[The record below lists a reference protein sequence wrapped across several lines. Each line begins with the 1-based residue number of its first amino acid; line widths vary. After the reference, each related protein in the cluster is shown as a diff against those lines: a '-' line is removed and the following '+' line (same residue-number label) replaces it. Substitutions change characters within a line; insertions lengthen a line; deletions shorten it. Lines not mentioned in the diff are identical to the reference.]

1 MYFRRE
7 YIRVPLLVLL
17 LTCLGV
23 VSCSRN
29 EAAGTPEGLEGSVSI
44 SGAFALYP
52 LAVQW
57 TGDFAEKYPGVRIDL
72 SAGGAGKGMTDV
84 INGMVDFA
92 MMSRDLHDEE
102 REKGAVD
109 FPVGR
114 DAVLPVLSAA
124 NPLLEKIRAHG
135 ITAEDARRIWV
146 TGECKTWGQLL
157 GTADTAPINVYTRS
171 DACGAAQ
178 TFAAWFGA
186 VQEDLGGTAVYGDP
200 GISKAVIAD
209 PFGIGF
215 NNMAYAYDSQ
225 SLNVQEGLAVLPL
238 DIDGDGTVAREE
250 DFYQTRSSIA
260 AAIEAGRFPAPPSR
274 NLYLVSKGAP
284 TDSAAV
290 ALLRYILG
298 DGQDLNEPNGFVRI
312 SRQSARQSLHLIRS
326 AARQAG
332 RRRDNTGNALM
343 LLVAALSGLAALIG
357 VQFFLPGRNER
368 RIYKQRLSGVLMFV
382 LTVSSLLLLVAML
395 AGLWFK
401 SAPIFEHN
409 TLRDLL
415 SGTVWKSSQGRFG
428 FQPTR
433 CLRLDC
439 GRRVSISVVSVF

>member
-7 YIRVPLLVLL
+7 FVRIPLLVLL
-17 LTCLGV
+17 LTGLGLL
-23 VSCSRN
+23 SCSKK
-29 EAAGTPEGLEGSVSI
+29 EASRPTEGLEGSVSI

-57 TGDFAEKYPGVRIDL
+57 TGEFAEKNPQVRIDL

-92 MMSRDLHDEE
+92 MMSRELHDEE

-124 NPLLEKIRAHG
+124 NPLLSQIHTHG
-135 ITAEDARRIWV
+135 ITAEDARKIWV
-146 TGECKTWGQLL
+146 TGEYKTWGQLL
-157 GTADTAPINVYTRS
+157 GTSDTAPINVYTRS

-178 TFAAWFGA
+178 TFAAWFDA

-209 PFGIGF
+209 PNGIGF

-238 DIDGDGTVAREE
+238 DIDGDVRVSREA

-260 AAIEAGRFPAPPSR
+260 AAIEADRFPAPPSR
-274 NLYLVSKGAP
+274 NLYLVS
-284 TDSAAV
+284 
-290 ALLRYILG
+290 
-298 DGQDLNEPNGFVRI
+298 
-312 SRQSARQSLHLIRS
+312 
-326 AARQAG
+326 
-332 RRRDNTGNALM
+332 
-343 LLVAALSGLAALIG
+343 
-357 VQFFLPGRNER
+357 
-368 RIYKQRLSGVLMFV
+368 
-382 LTVSSLLLLVAML
+382 
-395 AGLWFK
+395 
-401 SAPIFEHN
+401 
-409 TLRDLL
+409 
-415 SGTVWKSSQGRFG
+415 
-428 FQPTR
+428 
-433 CLRLDC
+433 
-439 GRRVSISVVSVF
+439 